1 MICKDHEAK
10 IAPTKTQGR
19 SVNPVSADV
28 ERLLSPKSLEELNAL
43 EKQIDGKLQSKEPID
58 VEYWEQLLRN
68 VAVYKARAELDAVY
82 KSIIESRLDELKH
95 EQREQAAQAK
105 EKLRLILNNVEGMGD
120 VATEAPNPE
129 NHALVG
135 RRSEIQYSK
144 ELDPEPLLKLHAE
157 DKILDIIDERAL
169 LERTV
174 SSRLHRCG
182 I

>member
-1 MICKDHEAK
+1 MA
-10 IAPTKTQGR
+10 
-19 SVNPVSADV
+19 
-28 ERLLSPKSLEELNAL
+28 PKSLEDLNAL
-43 EKQIDGKLQSKEPID
+43 EKQIDGKLQSREPID

-105 EKLRLILNNVEGMGD
+105 EKLRLILNNVGCTGD
-120 VATEAPNPE
+120 VAIGARSPE
-129 NHALVG
+129 NNVLFERG
-135 RRSEIQYSK
+135 SEIQYSR

-157 DKILDIIDERAL
+157 EKNLDIIDERAF
-169 LERTV
+169 LERIV
-174 SSRLHRCG
+174 SSRPHRYGSCA

>member
-1 MICKDHEAK
+1 M
-10 IAPTKTQGR
+10 
-19 SVNPVSADV
+19 
-28 ERLLSPKSLEELNAL
+28 

-82 KSIIESRLDELKH
+82 KSIIESRLDELKQ

-120 VATEAPNPE
+120 VTTEAPNPE
-129 NHALVG
+129 NNALFERG
-135 RRSEIQYSK
+135 SEIQYSRV
-144 ELDPEPLLKLHAE
+144 LDPEPLLKLHAE
-157 DKILDIIDERAL
+157 DKSLDIIDERAF

-174 SSRLHRCG
+174 SSRPHRCG
-182 I
+182 ISAL

>member
-1 MICKDHEAK
+1 M
-10 IAPTKTQGR
+10 
-19 SVNPVSADV
+19 
-28 ERLLSPKSLEELNAL
+28 SPKSLEELNAL

-95 EQREQAAQAK
+95 EQREQAVQAK
-105 EKLRLILNNVEGMGD
+105 EKLRLILNNVDSTGD
-120 VATEAPNPE
+120 VPTEARNPE
-129 NHALVG
+129 DNASFG
-135 RRSEIQYSK
+135 RGSEIQYSR
-144 ELDPEPLLKLHAE
+144 ELDPEPLLKLHPE
-157 DKILDIIDERAL
+157 EKGLDIIDERAF

-174 SSRLHRCG
+174 SSRPYRCSNYA